1 MVGGYTPLNE
11 MVPWT
16 DLFVGQNGK
25 IVRRGLRLKK
35 TGREERRPS
44 QRKTAGNQAS
54 EEVEGGEGIEGS
66 EGDEEA

>member
-35 TGREERRPS
+35 TGREERDNCR
-44 QRKTAGNQAS
+44 AENMF
-54 EEVEGGEGIEGS
+54 ILH
-66 EGDEEA
+66 